1 MAATPQAV
9 APSKATVQTVKLL
22 INGKF
27 VESKAKAWRDVVN
40 PATQEVLA
48 RVPMCDAA
56 EVGEA
61 VKAAA
66 DAFKTWRNTPIAARA
81 RIMLKLQELIRRD
94 MKKLAACLTAEQG
107 KTLPD
112 AEGDVFRGLEVVEHA
127 CSIGT
132 LSLGEFAEQV
142 ANGVDTYYI
151 RQPIGVCA
159 GTPRSTSPR

>member
-61 VKAAA
+61 V
-66 DAFKTWRNTPIAARA
+66 
-81 RIMLKLQELIRRD
+81 
-94 MKKLAACLTAEQG
+94 
-107 KTLPD
+107 
-112 AEGDVFRGLEVVEHA
+112 
-127 CSIGT
+127 
-132 LSLGEFAEQV
+132 
-142 ANGVDTYYI
+142 
-151 RQPIGVCA
+151 
-159 GTPRSTSPR
+159 